1 MFKKP
6 IKVSNEHAIKNKD
19 VKKMRE
25 KLVTKQGF
33 SEPLAD
39 KILKDENYPDD
50 SMELKV
56 AKLQGS
62 KVAYYARGQNPLFFC
77 SDGDKLTT
85 NTPLEP
91 TIYLLFQQTLLQQS
105 LTPGDK
111 TEYDC
116 GAVRFYLKQNV
127 EKFLFNGA
135 DLMWPG
141 VLSVSSTEFKQNVVA
156 VVYAHKSLVSAYIS
170 TLGDIEKAQK
180 GQQEEETKDD
190 EEDGEGPQS

>member
-56 AKLQGS
+56 AKL
-62 KVAYYARGQNPLFFC
+62 
-77 SDGDKLTT
+77 
-85 NTPLEP
+85 
-91 TIYLLFQQTLLQQS
+91 
-105 LTPGDK
+105 
-111 TEYDC
+111 
-116 GAVRFYLKQNV
+116 
-127 EKFLFNGA
+127 
-135 DLMWPG
+135 
-141 VLSVSSTEFKQNVVA
+141 
-156 VVYAHKSLVSAYIS
+156 
-170 TLGDIEKAQK
+170 
-180 GQQEEETKDD
+180 
-190 EEDGEGPQS
+190 